1 MELAEFERIRQ
12 ARANGRRA
20 KKYIDHNGVRVW
32 HQARPNRQLTYP
44 GLTHAMTVNSNTLA
58 RPRQMPASD
67 PLGRDSARSDSSYAT
82 SKFADTAR
90 SEAETPRT
98 ERQLRWRTTAGAEW
112 TKVRTGNDLPRLP
125 WRETSTLPR
134 ILKHPLCK
142 RRQES
147 FLAAHSADAFQDLG
161 PPTRIL
167 EFNNKQTGHW
177 SRVLRGQ
184 KY

>member
-1 MELAEFERIRQ
+1 MGWGFLLRLRPCWGHSTPSGGKRRFPSME
-12 ARANGRRA
+12 
-20 KKYIDHNGVRVW
+20 
-32 HQARPNRQLTYP
+32 
-44 GLTHAMTVNSNTLA
+44 
-58 RPRQMPASD
+58 
-67 PLGRDSARSDSSYAT
+67 RSTA
-82 SKFADTAR
+82 TAR

-112 TKVRTGNDLPRLP
+112 TKVRTGTELPRLP

-147 FLAAHSADAFQDLG
+147 FLAAHSADAFQDSG

>member
-1 MELAEFERIRQ
+1 
-12 ARANGRRA
+12 
-20 KKYIDHNGVRVW
+20 
-32 HQARPNRQLTYP
+32 
-44 GLTHAMTVNSNTLA
+44 
-58 RPRQMPASD
+58 MPASD

-98 ERQLRWRTTAGAEW
+98 ERQLRYRTTAGAEW
-112 TKVRTGNDLPRLP
+112 TKVRTGSQLPRLP

-147 FLAAHSADAFQDLG
+147 FLAAHSADAFQDSA